1 MSKIR
6 HIALTTNDLET
17 SAEFYK
23 GAFDLEE
30 ISRNDEAVI
39 LTDGYIVFALL
50 EFKAD
55 RYGGGRPGLH
65 HFGIKIEDMNA
76 VEEKMSALGGQ
87 EMVEYNRT
95 YGNRE
100 GTEDNWVGE
109 KKVDGPPRGGLRYQP
124 YRLGLNEPLAA
135 ANPHLHGRPMR
146 NLQKR
151 RYGNLHR
158 HHLNLRPTPLDTGPV
173 SEYGV
178 TFLRRYDGCA
188 RVSMAG

>member
-6 HIALTTNDLET
+6 HIAVTTNDLES

-76 VEEKMSALGGQ
+76 VEDKMSALGGQ

-100 GTEDNWVGE
+100 GTEDNWVGRE
-109 KKVDGPPRGGLRYQP
+109 EVDGPPRGGLRHQP
-124 YRLGLNEPLAA
+124 DRMGLSDQPLGAVSG
-135 ANPHLHGRPMR
+135 PHTLSGKLPHYVTRAVRWYHLMGRPQ
-146 NLQKR
+146 LQTLQTQR
-151 RYGNLHR
+151 RRLK
-158 HHLNLRPTPLDTGPV
+158 
-173 SEYGV
+173 SGV
-178 TFLRRYDGCA
+178 VLL
-188 RVSMAG
+188 

>member
-6 HIALTTNDLET
+6 HIAVTTNDLES

-23 GAFDLEE
+23 GAFDLDE
-30 ISRNDEAVI
+30 ISRSDEAVI

-65 HFGIKIEDMNA
+65 HFGFKIEDLNV
-76 VEEKMSALGGQ
+76 VEDKMAALGGQ

-95 YGNRE
+95 HGNRE

-109 KKVDGPPRGGLRYQP
+109 KKWMDPQGVAFDNQSD
-124 YRLGLNEPLAA
+124 RLGLSAA
-135 ANPHLHGRPMR
+135 APPSSILPPVGEGRR
-146 NLQKR
+146 WSYAR
-151 RYGNLHR
+151 WYV
-158 HHLNLRPTPLDTGPV
+158 TG
-173 SEYGV
+173 G
-178 TFLRRYDGCA
+178 R
-188 RVSMAG
+188 

>member
-6 HIALTTNDLET
+6 HIAVTTNDLES

-23 GAFDLEE
+23 GAFDLDE
-30 ISRNDEAVI
+30 ISRSDEAVI

-65 HFGIKIEDMNA
+65 HFGFKTEDLSG
-76 VEEKMSALGGQ
+76 VEDKMTALGGQ

-100 GTEDNWVGE
+100 GTEDDWVGE
-109 KKVDGPPRGGLRYQP
+109 KKWMDPQGVAFDI
-124 YRLGLNEPLAA
+124 
-135 ANPHLHGRPMR
+135 NP
-146 NLQKR
+146 
-151 RYGNLHR
+151 
-158 HHLNLRPTPLDTGPV
+158 TGW
-173 SEYGV
+173 G
-178 TFLRRYDGCA
+178 
-188 RVSMAG
+188 

>member
-6 HIALTTNDLET
+6 HIALTTNDLEG

-23 GAFDLEE
+23 GSFGLDE

-50 EFKAD
+50 AFRAD

-65 HFGIKIEDMNA
+65 HFGFKIDDLNS

-87 EMVEYNRT
+87 EMNEYNQK

-100 GTEDNWVGE
+100 GTPDDWVGE
-109 KKVDGPPRGGLRYQP
+109 KKWMDPQGVAFDI
-124 YRLGLNEPLAA
+124 
-135 ANPHLHGRPMR
+135 NP
-146 NLQKR
+146 
-151 RYGNLHR
+151 
-158 HHLNLRPTPLDTGPV
+158 TGW
-173 SEYGV
+173 G
-178 TFLRRYDGCA
+178 
-188 RVSMAG
+188 